1 MYYFFKRFINISRSE
16 KTIQQ
21 LLTEAFEV
29 TGTTK
34 ITSIASTAQFTMR
47 PYKVHNTQCPISV
60 TYGLISI
67 FRP

>member
-29 TGTTK
+29 TGTS
-34 ITSIASTAQFTMR
+34 ITSSAQFTMR
-47 PYKVHNTQCPISV
+47 PYEVHNTQCPISV